1 MNEYNPLSKID
12 TAKKTQSDNLAR
24 EIKKLIIDGELKT
37 NVTFKNENEMCKLL
51 NVSRSTLREAY
62 KILEIEGYI
71 SRTKHGTYVNGR
83 NYVAINGNFNASLE
97 LAQYNDLIEFLCIL
111 ETEAVSLAASR
122 VQKDQLAEI
131 EKYKNLCDQYR
142 YNQGAIQ
149 EYNDQFHLQIRMA
162 SNNKLIVSALSASYE
177 QFNRN
182 IIRTL
187 IKSLWI
193 SVLKNIVNYLKQSK
207 TVIPEEQKGS
217 HMITC
222 NMMYGG

>member
-1 MNEYNPLSKID
+1 M
-12 TAKKTQSDNLAR
+12 
-24 EIKKLIIDGELKT
+24 
-37 NVTFKNENEMCKLL
+37 
-51 NVSRSTLREAY
+51 
-62 KILEIEGYI
+62 
-71 SRTKHGTYVNGR
+71 
-83 NYVAINGNFNASLE
+83 E

-187 IKSLWI
+187 IQTDNKEFMDQCIEEHSQLFEAI
-193 SVLKNIVNYLKQSK
+193 KNGDSRRAKGIAYDHLQHDVRRLKEL
-207 TVIPEEQKGS
+207 
-217 HMITC
+217 
-222 NMMYGG
+222 